1 MRLMI
6 AVFALAVLTTGI
18 APASAPVAAQDYLGA
33 HLQAQRHDNL
43 RRHQQRIAKK
53 RQQQRRAEASL
64 SPHQR
69 ACAKRYRSYNA
80 RTDRYT
86 IRPGVTA
93 RCRL

>member
-6 AVFALAVLTTGI
+6 AAFALAALTMEIGAT
-18 APASAPVAAQDYLGA
+18 PASVAAQDYLGA

-53 RQQQRRAEASL
+53 RQQQRRAQANL

-69 ACAKRYRSYNA
+69 ACAKRYRSYSA

-86 IRPGVTA
+86 VRPGVTA